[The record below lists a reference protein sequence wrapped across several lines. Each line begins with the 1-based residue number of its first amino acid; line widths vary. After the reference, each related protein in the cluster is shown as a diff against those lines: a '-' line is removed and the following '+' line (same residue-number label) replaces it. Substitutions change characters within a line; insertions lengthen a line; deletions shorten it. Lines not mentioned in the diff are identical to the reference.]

1 MWKKIVPLFIVLIV
15 VVVGIGVWLG
25 TQRLPVPAPVSEQ
38 AAPSELNIPQPVA
51 AEPGGGGVVP
61 SVPPASVTSEQPVS
75 AQAPVEERESV
86 KELVEPSA
94 APVPVSAGGPTEVVP
109 SAQHIVQYDGL
120 AFSPNMITIKKG
132 ETVTFINNGKN
143 PMWVAS
149 AMHPTHTVYPAKGG
163 CLGSTFDACRGYGA
177 GSSWEFTFDEVGS
190 WGYHDHL
197 NASAWGKVVV
207 EK

>member
-1 MWKKIVPLFIVLIV
+1 MWKKFVPLFIVLV
-15 VVVGIGVWLG
+15 LVVVGVGVWLG
-25 TQRLPVPAPVSEQ
+25 TQRTPAPVSEQ
-38 AAPSELNIPQPVA
+38 VTPSELNNTPQPVA

-61 SVPPASVTSEQPVS
+61 SVPPAPVTAEQPVS
-75 AQAPVEERESV
+75 AQAPVEERESI

-94 APVPVSAGGPTEVVP
+94 APVPVSAGGPAEAVP
-109 SAQHIVQYDGL
+109 SVQRVVQYDGL

-132 ETVTFINNGKN
+132 ETVRFVNNGKN

-149 AMHPTHTVYPAKGG
+149 AMHPTHTVYPTKGG
-163 CLGSTFDACRGYGA
+163 CLGSTFDACRGYGT